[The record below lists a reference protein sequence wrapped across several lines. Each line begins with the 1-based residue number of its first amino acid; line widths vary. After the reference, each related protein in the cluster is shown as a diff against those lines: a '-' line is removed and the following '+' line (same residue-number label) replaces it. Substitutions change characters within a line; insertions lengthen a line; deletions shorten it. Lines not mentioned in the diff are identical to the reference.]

1 MGKSLQPLNAMA
13 VRPPVNTPA
22 AAAPA
27 ASEPI
32 TAESLGWQL
41 RAALPPLRLHSVS
54 LYDDQANVLWLSE
67 GALGPDEHNL
77 VLEAMESL
85 GNDRSLPCYEMGLE
99 DGRVAVCLPVRAPQ
113 GDLVG
118 VAMIL
123 ADIKSVGDG
132 VLERIVS
139 PPVRTIMQKVAVLL
153 RSSSKGTSNAE
164 PATNVGSVPA
174 GDSLA
179 PAGGS
184 LADRSVASRS
194 VAGPMGQPVLELAPP
209 RDAPARPAA
218 PTAQGASPLP
228 TVSAPPS
235 PPPPIAKAA
244 PAAPIKPA
252 TNNKPPVAPPPAFV
266 PSSAFAPPAAA
277 TASPRA
283 AAPAAP
289 ATGVDLSPQAIDDIL
304 EFELF
309 PDVAAVAAP
318 GNNTPG
324 TPPAPNFKPNAARA
338 WSNSDAGLELL
349 ADDALAPPVPTLA
362 PPVLTGAAKPVIAT
376 VAPSRA
382 AAPAKPAS
390 PQATPAPSL
399 TLAATPPAAGIVVGT
414 QGNAASADPFAPPI
428 EAPAAAPP
436 ILASAPNIVSAQT
449 VTPVAPVA
457 LTNGATGSPVNG
469 APDVLAT
476 TGISI
481 ELPIN
486 GAHPTAT
493 AAPATPPAKS
503 TSASASSISKTLSS
517 TGNARAL
524 NNGSATTGSVP
535 AINTGATGSMR
546 TLALDPSSL
555 ILDVQPFSKLRAGG
569 RMRRYEVLPRIPHR
583 DTSRAPAAM
592 DGVALQRLLVWLGSN
607 RSAWSLEPTS
617 FSLNLSISTLEDPR
631 FPQHVASCLKA
642 NGIAPDNLGFEIA
655 EPLCTQH
662 RAQVERFI
670 SLCDKLGC
678 FVVIDDFSFDSAVLP
693 LLRSK
698 ALRLVKID
706 PKLTSAALRDKLSQA
721 MVVAIVQAVKVLG
734 IHCAAKRVES
744 QASLQWLT
752 AIGCD
757 LAQGPA
763 LSQVLPIESLNM
775 PQPPPAPAAEPGKAP
790 S

>member
-77 VLEAMESL
+77 VLEAMDSL

-164 PATNVGSVPA
+164 PPANAGMGGPVPA
-174 GDSLA
+174 GDSF
-179 PAGGS
+179 AG
-184 LADRSVASRS
+184 RSVG
-194 VAGPMGQPVLELAPP
+194 GPMGQPALELAPS

-218 PTAQGASPLP
+218 PTAQRASPVP

-235 PPPPIAKAA
+235 PPIAKPA

-252 TNNKPPVAPPPAFV
+252 TNNKLPVAPPPVFV
-266 PSSAFAPPAAA
+266 PSSTFAPPATA

-324 TPPAPNFKPNAARA
+324 TPPAPKSQPTAALA

-362 PPVLTGAAKPVIAT
+362 PPVLTEAARLTHRSSDRAASEGIPSGDGPAIAT
-376 VAPSRA
+376 VAPPRA

-390 PQATPAPSL
+390 QATPA
-399 TLAATPPAAGIVVGT
+399 
-414 QGNAASADPFAPPI
+414 SADPLAPPI
-428 EAPAAAPP
+428 AAPAAAPP
-436 ILASAPNIVSAQT
+436 ILASAPNITSAPT
-449 VTPVAPVA
+449 VAPAVPVA
-457 LTNGATGSPVNG
+457 LTNGAAGSPANG
-469 APDVLAT
+469 ALEVLAT

-486 GAHPTAT
+486 GANPTA
-493 AAPATPPAKS
+493 AAGPAKS
-503 TSASASSISKTLSS
+503 TSASPTSKTLAS

-524 NNGSATTGSVP
+524 SSNNGSAATGSVP

-583 DTSRAPAAM
+583 DSSRAPAAM

-790 S
+790 G